1 MEEIKR
7 LPGVHRHNIF
17 AKLIEEIYGDDFK
30 FDKNWLRKNEFKFE
44 RISSSEFIEII
55 FDKKGKLG
63 KYLIDYVKRVIISE
77 DYKEMERLFA
87 IYKSLFILKNKNNKS
102 CIERE
107 CQKVFYLRDHPF
119 DRYKKMSIIIY
130 VNIIKK
136 NIFVKIVE
144 VHKYVNIRK

>member
-1 MEEIKR
+1 
-7 LPGVHRHNIF
+7 
-17 AKLIEEIYGDDFK
+17 
-30 FDKNWLRKNEFKFE
+30 
-44 RISSSEFIEII
+44 
-55 FDKKGKLG
+55 
-63 KYLIDYVKRVIISE
+63 
-77 DYKEMERLFA
+77 MERLFE
-87 IYKSLFILKNKNNKS
+87 IYKSLFILRNKNNKN